1 MLMKLILLKKRF
13 LSTLILL
20 LALSMTLVS
29 CASADDPKITDSSA
43 PKETT
48 AFIPEDHVFPPGE
61 RINPDAIVDYYKAY
75 DVQTAFEEATLV
87 ARVRITDWVC
97 ETEHS
102 SFYSAEVLTVYK
114 GNPKYINGSE
124 TNIHLSQYG
133 SSRGTA
139 FGTVLFIPGNEFILF
154 MLRTKN
160 DLFGNHYSTLNE
172 NHTIL
177 DVLRSDDG
185 KEWIAPRV
193 PYIDNDI
200 EHLKADCTEEFRQEL
215 LENLKEADPIWNRLP
230 DHIYAL
236 NVIEEYFDS
245 L

>member
-1 MLMKLILLKKRF
+1 MKLILLKKRF

-20 LALSMTLVS
+20 LALSLTLVS
-29 CASADDPKITDSSA
+29 CASSDESKTTDSSA
-43 PKETT
+43 SKETT

-61 RINPDAIVDYYKAY
+61 RINPDAKVDYYKSY
-75 DVQTAFEEATLV
+75 NVQTAFEEATLV
-87 ARVRITDWVC
+87 AHVRITDWVC

-102 SFYSAEVLTVYK
+102 SLYSAEVLTVYK

-124 TNIHLSQYG
+124 TNLHLLQFG

-139 FGTVLFIPGNEFILF
+139 FGTTLFIPGNEFILF
-154 MLRTKN
+154 MLRGKH
-160 DLFGNHYSTLNE
+160 DLFGSYYSTLNDK
-172 NHTIL
+172 HTIL

-185 KEWIAPRV
+185 KEWIAPRM
-193 PYIDNDI
+193 PSMDNDI
-200 EHLKADCTEEFRQEL
+200 KHLKADCTEEFRQEL